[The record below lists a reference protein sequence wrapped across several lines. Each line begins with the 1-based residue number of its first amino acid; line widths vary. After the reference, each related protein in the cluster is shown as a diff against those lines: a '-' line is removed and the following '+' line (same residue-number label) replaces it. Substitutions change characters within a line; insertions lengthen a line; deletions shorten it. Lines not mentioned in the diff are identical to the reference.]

1 MSKTTFYMVIFVM
14 VVLDIVQ
21 SRYKRKLIAMER
33 ARQMS

>member
-1 MSKTTFYMVIFVM
+1 MVIFVM

-33 ARQMS
+33 ARQISRANRQAS